1 MPNFESTLPQ
11 EELTAAK
18 LGTIDRMNKQLK
30 STMATLGNMDERMN
44 ALEAMVLAALEKQQ
58 NDIASLMIA
67 VNSVTSEKNARDKFN
82 MDATP
87 DTYTDPAQPPVG

>member
-1 MPNFESTLPQ
+1 MPNFESTLPA

-58 NDIASLMIA
+58 NDIKTLMIA
-67 VNSVTSEKNARDKFN
+67 VNASSSEKTARDKFD
-82 MDATP
+82 MDASP
-87 DTYTDPAQPPVG
+87 DTFNDPAQPPVG